1 MNNEEIN
8 MIEGL
13 ANGSYAIIMTFKNF
27 NYDQQ
32 RDMFSEIFDKN
43 IGMWNELFEKH
54 GKRPFSK
61 DIVDNVKLNFIK
73 KIE

>member
-43 IGMWNELFEKH
+43 IGMWNELFEKY
-54 GKRPFSK
+54 GARPFSK
-61 DIVDNVKLNFIK
+61 NIINDVKLNFIK

>member
-54 GKRPFSK
+54 GERPFSK